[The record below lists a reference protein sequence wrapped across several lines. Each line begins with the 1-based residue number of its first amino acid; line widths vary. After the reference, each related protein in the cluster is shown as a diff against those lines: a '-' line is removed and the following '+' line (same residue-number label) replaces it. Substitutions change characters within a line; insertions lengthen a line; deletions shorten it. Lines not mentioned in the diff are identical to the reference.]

1 MRIKLVVFILLMYT
15 ALGAQNEGFTNNSG
29 TRLTPTELSIPAS
42 PVFDLMGVTPSQVT
56 RTSDIKD
63 FKVDWSFKSWSLSPN
78 ISLESQPVWEIK
90 YNRRDIKNYQRASPL
105 MRKLASANLSAG
117 TVLDENGDRRIG
129 MAIKVNLYKEKD
141 PLLEKGY
148 YEDIEKTI
156 TKERKVLEEELKL
169 SRKELDTVKN
179 ILLKPSIRETI
190 QALEMEL
197 LSLNSKRSKLISE
210 RAVILNGEFWN
221 SSWLDLGLGSIKS
234 YITEP
239 NGDLNRLRL
248 NRSTAKGLW
257 VNAGKGIGKSMLIS
271 GLARVHL
278 YDEEVQFALED
289 ENFEPL
295 DTAAIAS
302 NSLYTLG
309 VNLRYGNPYF
319 SFFAEVIY
327 EKRSLKTPLDAVRE
341 VFITPDNFQ
350 IIANS
355 VDWTVVHPYRVNFGG
370 DWRMSKNVLLNYSMQ
385 TIFDDRGKLK
395 TFLPVVAIACLMR

>member
-1 MRIKLVVFILLMYT
+1 MRISLLFTFLFLYHFI
-15 ALGAQNEGFTNNSG
+15 GAQNGPLPNQSG
-29 TRLTPTELSIPAS
+29 SRLTSTELSIPAS
-42 PVFDLMGVTPSQVT
+42 PVFDMMGVTPSQVS

-78 ISLESQPVWEIK
+78 ISLESQPIWEIK
-90 YNRRDIKNYQRASPL
+90 YNRKDIKNYQKASPL
-105 MRKLASANLSAG
+105 MQKLASANLSAG
-117 TVLDENGDRRIG
+117 TVLDENSDRRIG
-129 MAIKVNLYKEKD
+129 MALKINLYKEKD

-156 TKERKVLEEELKL
+156 TKERKALEEELKI
-169 SRKELDTVKN
+169 SRKELDTLKN
-179 ILLKPSIRETI
+179 MLLKPEIRQTI
-190 QALEMEL
+190 QSLEMEL
-197 LSLNSKRSKLISE
+197 LSLNSKRTQMINE

-221 SSWLDLGLGSIKS
+221 SGWLDLGLGSIKS
-234 YITEP
+234 YITET

-257 VNAGKGIGKSMLIS
+257 INAGKGIGKTLLLS

-295 DTAAIAS
+295 DTNAIAS

-327 EKRSLKTPLDAVRE
+327 EKRSLKTPLDAVKE

-355 VDWTVVHPYRVNFGG
+355 VDWTVVHPYRFNFGG

-385 TIFDDRGKLK
+385 TVFDENGRLK